1 MLIVSGPSS
10 RSLGER
16 IAQLLGVR
24 NVEVESKVF
33 PDGESY
39 VGLRNDVKG
48 EKVAVIQST
57 YPPQDTHLMQLYFLL
72 QAVGRLGAEE
82 VTAVTPYL
90 AYARQDKAFKPY
102 EAVSIKAVIRCLEAL
117 GIRRLITVDVH
128 EPSIFEDAAFAFQNL
143 SAAKAL
149 AEYFLKLNLGELWAF
164 APDVKATKMAGE
176 AGVIFRTPHGWF
188 RKERDRDTGEIAL
201 KSIGGIEVK
210 GKTLILF
217 DDIISSGGTTAAAAK
232 RLKALGA
239 EKVYAAC
246 THPLLMGEAL
256 RKVLQSGIEEL
267 VGTDTVPSPVSK
279 VSVAPLIAQA
289 LKSEPET

>member
-1 MLIVSGPSS
+1 M
-10 RSLGER
+10 
-16 IAQLLGVR
+16 
-24 NVEVESKVF
+24 
-33 PDGESY
+33 
-39 VGLRNDVKG
+39 
-48 EKVAVIQST
+48 
-57 YPPQDTHLMQLYFLL
+57 
-72 QAVGRLGAEE
+72 
-82 VTAVTPYL
+82 
-90 AYARQDKAFKPY
+90 
-102 EAVSIKAVIRCLEAL
+102 
-117 GIRRLITVDVH
+117 
-128 EPSIFEDAAFAFQNL
+128 
-143 SAAKAL
+143 